1 MTNNQRDELLI
12 SLAKGV
18 NNLQSA
24 FNDFRT
30 EVRAE
35 FNRLEN
41 KYDTKIDNIEQKLN
55 QNIEKTDALA
65 EDYKEIKA
73 TVGTLTQD
81 SKEIKATVG
90 ALVEE
95 NKGIKANVEQNSKR
109 IDSLA
114 KDVAETKQ
122 FAKENIKAIS
132 EVFRDFVKFNSETT
146 LHLEKHDEQI
156 AELQA
161 KLA

>member
-65 EDYKEIKA
+65 EDYKKIKA
-73 TVGTLTQD
+73 T
-81 SKEIKATVG
+81 
-90 ALVEE
+90 
-95 NKGIKANVEQNSKR
+95 VEQNSKR
-109 IDSLA
+109 IDALA
-114 KDVAETKQ
+114 NDVAETKQ
-122 FAKENIKAIS
+122 FDKEIK
-132 EVFRDFVKFNSETT
+132 EMVVT
-146 LHLEKHDEQI
+146 
-156 AELQA
+156 
-161 KLA
+161 